1 MKILVTGGLGFI
13 GSALVR
19 RAVYC
24 GHSVMN
30 VDAMTYAATSQSVS
44 SVSASHNY
52 FFERGDIRD
61 GKFLDKIFLEFKP
74 DVVMHLAAESH
85 VDNSIN
91 DPSDF
96 ISTNVVGTYT
106 LLQSA
111 LNYWVVN
118 KKFDQFRFHH
128 ISTDE
133 VFGTLPLGS
142 TSKFSEATPYAPR
155 SPYSASKA
163 SADHLVRA
171 WHHTFGMPVLITN
184 CSNNYGPFH
193 FPEKFIPVII
203 NSALNNQPIPLY
215 GDGLNVRD
223 WLFVEDHAIALLKVV
238 QDGVVG
244 ETYNIGGNSEASNI
258 EIVKSVCGIL
268 DRLVPRL
275 EGSYRDLIE
284 FVPDR
289 PGHDR
294 RYAVDTK
301 KIFTELKWE
310 PATNLMDGLEFTV
323 NWYLENEDWWRPL
336 LNAVDVKFRSGNPAK

>member
-13 GSALVR
+13 GSAVVR
-19 RAVYC
+19 RAVDY

-30 VDAMTYAATSQSVS
+30 VDAMTYAATSQSVA

-61 GKFLDKIFLEFKP
+61 RKFLDKICLEFKP
-74 DVVMHLAAESH
+74 EVVMHLAAESH

-91 DPSDF
+91 NPSDF

-111 LNYWVVN
+111 LDYWVEN
-118 KKFDQFRFHH
+118 KKFEQFRFHH

-203 NSALNNQPIPLY
+203 TRALNNQPIPVY

-223 WLFVEDHAIALLKVV
+223 WLFVEDHAIALLKVI

-244 ETYNIGGNSEASNI
+244 ETYNIGGNTEASNI
-258 EIVKSVCGIL
+258 EIVKSVCEIL
-268 DRLVPRL
+268 DRLVPRV
-275 EGSYRDLIE
+275 EGSYLDLIE

-301 KIFTELKWE
+301 KIFTELKWA

-323 NWYLENEDWWRPL
+323 NWYLKNEDWWRPL
-336 LNAVDVKFRSGNPAK
+336 LNAVDGKFRSGNSAK